1 VDGAK
6 ALLVVIVAI
15 DAIQAVLAG
24 IAVLHGSRRR
34 GRGAH
39 ELARYSFGHARLLLA
54 GAVVLA
60 VPAVLGLAG
69 VIGARTAV
77 WIVIGCEAVGGAAA
91 ARLHER
97 IRPSPSAATASSASS
112 AATPA
117 E

>member
-6 ALLVVIVAI
+6 AVLVLIVAV

-34 GRGAH
+34 GRG
-39 ELARYSFGHARLLLA
+39 EDGLARYSFGHARLLFA
-54 GAVVLA
+54 GAVLLA

-69 VIGARTAV
+69 VIGVRTAV
-77 WIVIGCEAVGGAAA
+77 WIVIGCEVVGVAAA
-91 ARLHER
+91 ARLHDR
-97 IRPSPSAATASSASS
+97 IRPSPGASSATAAPSS
-112 AATPA
+112 ATPT